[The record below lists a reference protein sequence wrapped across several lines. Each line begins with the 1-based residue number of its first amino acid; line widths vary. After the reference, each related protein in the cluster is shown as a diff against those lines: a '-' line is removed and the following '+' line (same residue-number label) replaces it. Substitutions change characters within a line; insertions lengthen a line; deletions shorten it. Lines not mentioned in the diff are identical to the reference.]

1 MTTEITNLIAQVI
14 IALLGLGCL
23 WLLTKARHILK
34 VRAEAEEATELDK
47 LIYQLVAAAE
57 QQLKAED
64 PTGQVRKQYVI
75 DLLTKLGFE
84 VNAEIN
90 ARIEAAVYAINLEQ
104 KHEARQDAK

>member
-1 MTTEITNLIAQVI
+1 MTTEITNLIAQI
-14 IALLGLGCL
+14 ILVLLGLGCL

-57 QQLKAED
+57 QTLKKDD
-64 PTGQVRKQYVI
+64 PTGEARKKYVV
-75 DLLTKLGFE
+75 DLLTEFGIK
-84 VNAEIN
+84 VTAEIN

-104 KHEARQDAK
+104 KHEARQDTE

>member
-1 MTTEITNLIAQVI
+1 MNPDFIDLVARII

-23 WLLTKARHILK
+23 WLLTKAKSLLK
-34 VRAEAEEATELDK
+34 IRAEAEEATELDK

-104 KHEARQDAK
+104 KHEAGQDAK